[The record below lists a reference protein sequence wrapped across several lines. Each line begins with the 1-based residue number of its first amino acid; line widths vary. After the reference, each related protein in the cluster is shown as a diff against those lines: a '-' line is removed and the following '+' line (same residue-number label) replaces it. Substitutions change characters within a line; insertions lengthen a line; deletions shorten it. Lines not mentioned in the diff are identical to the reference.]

1 MTMTPEQTEQ
11 ARARYKQERAKEE
24 ALKLQREEQFKNDV
38 FKEREELRNKE
49 LAHRLNQDGIKWDK
63 GAKSTDD
70 MGINYAMDKIADL
83 RSNGFTDREPRVRTE
98 ITRLRSL
105 GYREVELNNWIK
117 E

>member
-1 MTMTPEQTEQ
+1 
-11 ARARYKQERAKEE
+11 
-24 ALKLQREEQFKNDV
+24 
-38 FKEREELRNKE
+38 
-49 LAHRLNQDGIKWDK
+49 
-63 GAKSTDD
+63 

-83 RSNGFTDREPRVRTE
+83 RRNGFTDREPRVRTE